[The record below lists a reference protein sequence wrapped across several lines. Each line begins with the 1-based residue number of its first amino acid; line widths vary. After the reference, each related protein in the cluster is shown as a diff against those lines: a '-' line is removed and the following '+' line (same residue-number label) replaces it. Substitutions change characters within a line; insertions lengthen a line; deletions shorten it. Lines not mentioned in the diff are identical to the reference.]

1 MSTSLILGCL
11 WVIASTIT
19 AMLPMRRQMV
29 PGVALLLAAPVLLG
43 FIASEHG
50 VWVFG
55 LTLLAALS
63 LFRNPLIY
71 FARRAMGKPVSLPAE
86 LQQKGKSAREG
97 DET

>member
-29 PGVALLLAAPVLLG
+29 PGVALLLAAPVLLW
-43 FIASEHG
+43 FIAHQHG
-50 VWVFG
+50 IWVFG

-71 FARRAMGKPVSLPAE
+71 FARRAMGLPVSLPE
-86 LQQKGKSAREG
+86 EMQPKVQQNLG
-97 DET
+97 DSE

>member
-19 AMLPMRRQMV
+19 AMLPMRRQMI
-29 PGVALLLAAPVLLG
+29 PGVALLLAAPVLLW

-50 VWVFG
+50 FWVFG

-63 LFRNPLIY
+63 LFRNPIIY
-71 FARRAMGKPVSLPAE
+71 FARRAMGLTVSLPSE
-86 LQQKGKSAREG
+86 MQPKQP
-97 DET
+97 DERQSK